1 MNQIKF
7 YRVNDAYGCFSNFS
21 PHPVV
26 IDGAEWRTSE
36 HYFQAMKFLDRKL
49 QTKAREIIS
58 PMKVALFGRDRSLP
72 LRPDWDEV
80 KDDVM
85 RKVVFQKV
93 IQNQEMFDTLLSTND
108 AEIIEHTKNDAY
120 WADGGDGSGRNML
133 GIILMEVRDELVMA
147 MSKIDIVQ
155 GDITKSKMETIVNAA
170 NKSLTGGGGVDGA
183 IHKAAGPDMKEYC
196 AKYKGCKTGEA
207 RISKGYKLA
216 TKYVIHAVGP
226 VWYEGEKNEDEKLY
240 NAYKN
245 SMKLAQ
251 EVKVKSVAFPNI
263 STGAFRFPFERATL
277 IQRYSIATALM
288 EDQQIEKIE
297 IVCFSDKDFKRVKS
311 IYGSLL

>member
-21 PHPVV
+21 PHTVV
-26 IDGAEWRTSE
+26 IDGVEWRTSE

-49 QTKAREIIS
+49 QAKAMDIVS
-58 PMKVALFGRDRSLP
+58 PMKVALFGRDRTLP

-93 IQNQEMFDTLLSTND
+93 IQNKEMFDTLLATKD
-108 AEIIEHTKNDAY
+108 AELIEHTKNDAY

-133 GIILMEVRDELVMA
+133 GIILMEVRDKLRSA
-147 MSKIDIVQ
+147 MSKINIVK
-155 GDITKSKMETIVNAA
+155 GDITHSDMDAIVNAA
-170 NKSLTGGGGVDGA
+170 NKSLTGGSGVDGA
-183 IHKAAGPDMKEYC
+183 IHNAAGPKLKEYC

-207 RISKGYKLA
+207 RISSGYQLKA
-216 TKYVIHAVGP
+216 KYVIHAVGP

-240 NAYKN
+240 NAYRN

-251 EVKVKSVAFPNI
+251 EVNVKSIAFPNI
-263 STGAFRFPFERATL
+263 STGAFRFPFERATS
-277 IQRYSIATALM
+277 IQRYSLTTALM
-288 EDQQIEKIE
+288 ENGQVEKVE
-297 IVCFSDKDFKRVKS
+297 IVCFSDKDFKMVER
-311 IYGSLL
+311 IYSS